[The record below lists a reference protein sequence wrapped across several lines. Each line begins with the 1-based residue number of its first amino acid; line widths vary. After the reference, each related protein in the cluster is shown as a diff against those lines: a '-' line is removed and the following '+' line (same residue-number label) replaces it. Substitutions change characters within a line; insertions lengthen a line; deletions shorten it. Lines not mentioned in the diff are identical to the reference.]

1 MGFLDRL
8 ANWLAPSVP
17 QPVAV
22 PEPPAPEFAPV
33 PLQLPRIAAKTAA
46 EICKECEPEPAA
58 LKLLTPQQTPAQ
70 FLAILQERR
79 LSADMVKVLAFGL
92 GDREGL
98 LWALHCIRKVAG
110 KLPAA
115 DVRAVLAAE
124 AWVKGPTPER
134 QKAAAAAAEQTDFQG
149 PGAWVAQGVAW
160 AGAGAGKPRLTPQA
174 VSAAVLLSSTILARP
189 ELASRS
195 LQRLKAMALAAAAGH
210 AAGMNVP
217 QLSGASAQ
225 LQSLALGGAAVPNA
239 SIPQLPGAAG
249 KIQTGLAALP
259 SLGGMGASG
268 AGLPAMGGAGIH
280 GAVPGVSAVGVALAG
295 AAALSAGAASALAG
309 PVLPNVQLPGIPN
322 PSLPSFS
329 QPNVPQLTPEVQAS
343 VDLFMFREQQSF
355 IAIGLEIASGRMPVA

>member
-79 LSADMVKVLAFGL
+79 LSADMVKVLACGL

-98 LWALHCIRKVAG
+98 LWALHCIQRVAG

-115 DVRAVLAAE
+115 DVQAVLAAE
-124 AWVKGPTPER
+124 AWVKSPTPER
-134 QKAAAAAAEQTDFQG
+134 QKAAAAAAERTDYQG
-149 PGAWVAQGVAW
+149 PGAWAAQGVAW

-174 VSAAVLLSSTILARP
+174 VSAAVLMSSTILARP

-195 LQRLKAMALAAAAGH
+195 LLHLQALALAAAAGH
-210 AAGMNVP
+210 PAGMSVP

-225 LQSLALGGAAVPNA
+225 LQSLALGGAAANA
-239 SIPQLPGAAG
+239 GIPQLPGAAG
-249 KIQTGLAALP
+249 KIQTGLASLP
-259 SLGGMGASG
+259 SVGGMGASG
-268 AGLPAMGGAGIH
+268 AGLPAMGGAAIH
-280 GAVPGVSAVGVALAG
+280 GAVPSLSGLGGALG
-295 AAALSAGAASALAG
+295 AAALSAGAASALGG
-309 PVLPNVQLPGIPN
+309 PALPNVQLPGIPN
-322 PSLPSFS
+322 PSLPSLS
-329 QPNVPQLTPEVQAS
+329 QPNIPQLPPAVQAG
-343 VDLFMFREQQSF
+343 VDLFTFREQQSF
-355 IAIGLEIASGRMPVA
+355 IAIGLEIASGRIPVA